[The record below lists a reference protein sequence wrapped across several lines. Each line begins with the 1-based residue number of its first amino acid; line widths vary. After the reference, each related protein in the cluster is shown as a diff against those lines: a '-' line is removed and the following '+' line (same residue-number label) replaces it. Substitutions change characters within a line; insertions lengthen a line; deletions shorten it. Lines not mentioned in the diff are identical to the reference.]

1 MMASVLRGRAVVSYF
16 ADLFRVEKGG
26 EAFAFLPYLITAV
39 AVGVILAAVCFTILR
54 AREAAFL
61 RRLAESGADAPDTAK
76 TLSELGYIP
85 GTFRYR
91 RLLRRLSD
99 PTGIF
104 YRNASSDAL
113 DRLKAQFAASDAE
126 GGTPAVTSDA
136 SAATDGMSDAA
147 NDTAATGDSEEPTK
161 KSGDAQEPGTPHGKA
176 RRQKKQGFRL
186 AVDDATRFYIPA
198 ERRSYVETRALK
210 FSTDDYMG
218 LVYTSVAAALLWF
231 LLLNVLDPLLGLF
244 VK

>member
-39 AVGVILAAVCFTILR
+39 AVGVILAAICFTVLR

-61 RRLAESGADAPDTAK
+61 RRLAESGADAPDAAK
-76 TLSELGYIP
+76 TLSELGYER

-91 RLLRRLSD
+91 RLLRRLGD

-113 DRLKAQFAASDAE
+113 DRLKAQFAASVVEQGND
-126 GGTPAVTSDA
+126 
-136 SAATDGMSDAA
+136 AATDGMSDAA

-161 KSGDAQEPGTPHGKA
+161 KSGDAQEPDTPHGKA
-176 RRQKKQGFRL
+176 QRQKKPGYRL

-198 ERRSYVETRALK
+198 ERRSYVETRAMN
-210 FSTDDYMG
+210 FSADDYMG
-218 LVYTSVAAALLWF
+218 LVYTSAAAALLWF

>member
-39 AVGVILAAVCFTILR
+39 AVGVILAAICFTVLR

-61 RRLAESGADAPDTAK
+61 RRLAESGADAPDAAK
-76 TLSELGYIP
+76 TLSELGYER

-113 DRLKAQFAASDAE
+113 DRLKAQFAASVVEQGND
-126 GGTPAVTSDA
+126 
-136 SAATDGMSDAA
+136 AATDGMSDAA
-147 NDTAATGDSEEPTK
+147 NDAAAATGDSEEPTK
-161 KSGDAQEPGTPHGKA
+161 KSGDAQQPDTPHGKA
-176 RRQKKQGFRL
+176 RRQKKPGFRL
-186 AVDDATRFYIPA
+186 AVDDTTRFYIPA
-198 ERRSYVETRALK
+198 ERRSYVETRAMK
-210 FSTDDYMG
+210 FSADDYMG

>member
-16 ADLFRVEKGG
+16 ADLFRVENGG

-39 AVGVILAAVCFTILR
+39 AVGVILAAVCFTVLR

-113 DRLKAQFAASDAE
+113 DRLRAQFAA
-126 GGTPAVTSDA
+126 SDA

-147 NDTAATGDSEEPTK
+147 NDTAATTDSEEPTA
-161 KSGDAQEPGTPHGKA
+161 KSTDTQEPDTPHGKA

-198 ERRSYVETRALK
+198 ERRSYVETRAMK
-210 FSTDDYMG
+210 FSADDYMG

>member
-1 MMASVLRGRAVVSYF
+1 MTSVLRGRAVVSYF

-126 GGTPAVTSDA
+126 GGTPA
-136 SAATDGMSDAA
+136 ATDGMSDAA
-147 NDTAATGDSEEPTK
+147 NDTAVTTDSEEPTQ
-161 KSGDAQEPGTPHGKA
+161 KSGDAQEPDTPHGKA

-210 FSTDDYMG
+210 FSADDYMG
-218 LVYTSVAAALLWF
+218 LVYTSVAAVLLWF

>member
-1 MMASVLRGRAVVSYF
+1 MASVLRGRAVVSYF
-16 ADLFRVEKGG
+16 ADLFRVENGG

-147 NDTAATGDSEEPTK
+147 NDTAVTEPTQ
-161 KSGDAQEPGTPHGKA
+161 KSGDAQEPDTPHGKA

-210 FSTDDYMG
+210 FSADDYMG

>member
-16 ADLFRVEKGG
+16 ADLFRVENGG

-61 RRLAESGADAPDTAK
+61 RRLAESGPDTAK

-126 GGTPAVTSDA
+126 GGTPVVTTDA

-147 NDTAATGDSEEPTK
+147 SDTAATGDSEEPTA
-161 KSGDAQEPGTPHGKA
+161 KSTDTQEPDTPSGKA

-210 FSTDDYMG
+210 FSADDYMG

-231 LLLNVLDPLLGLF
+231 LLLNVLDQLLGLF

>member
-1 MMASVLRGRAVVSYF
+1 MASVLRGRAVVSYF
-16 ADLFRVEKGG
+16 ADLFRVENGG

-61 RRLAESGADAPDTAK
+61 RRLAESGADAPDAAK
-76 TLSELGYIP
+76 TLPELGYIP

-136 SAATDGMSDAA
+136 ETAA
-147 NDTAATGDSEEPTK
+147 NDTTVSADDTVALGRSEEQTPEGGNA
-161 KSGDAQEPGTPHGKA
+161 KSDAHGGA

-210 FSTDDYMG
+210 FSADDYMG
-218 LVYTSVAAALLWF
+218 LVYTSVAAVLLWF

>member
-1 MMASVLRGRAVVSYF
+1 MASVLRGRAVVSYF
-16 ADLFRVEKGG
+16 ADLFRVENGG

-61 RRLAESGADAPDTAK
+61 RRLAESGADASDTAK
-76 TLSELGYIP
+76 TLSELGYEP

-113 DRLKAQFAASDAE
+113 DRLKAQFATSVAVQDNDTTASDTETAASD
-126 GGTPAVTSDA
+126 TAVS
-136 SAATDGMSDAA
+136 A
-147 NDTAATGDSEEPTK
+147 NDTVALGKREE
-161 KSGDAQEPGTPHGKA
+161 QTPEGGNAGSNAHGGA
-176 RRQKKQGFRL
+176 RRQKKPGFRL

-198 ERRSYVETRALK
+198 ERRSYVETRAMK
-210 FSTDDYMG
+210 FSADDYMG

>member
-39 AVGVILAAVCFTILR
+39 AVGVILAAICFTVLR

-61 RRLAESGADAPDTAK
+61 RRLAESGADAPDAAK
-76 TLSELGYIP
+76 TLSELGYER

-113 DRLKAQFAASDAE
+113 DRLKAQFAASVVEQGND
-126 GGTPAVTSDA
+126 
-136 SAATDGMSDAA
+136 AATDGMSDAA
-147 NDTAATGDSEEPTK
+147 NDAAAATGDSEEPTK
-161 KSGDAQEPGTPHGKA
+161 KSGDAQEPDTPHGKA
-176 RRQKKQGFRL
+176 RRQKKPGFRL
-186 AVDDATRFYIPA
+186 AVDDTTRFYIPA
-198 ERRSYVETRALK
+198 ERRSYVETRAMK
-210 FSTDDYMG
+210 FSADDYMG

>member
-1 MMASVLRGRAVVSYF
+1 MASVLRRRAVVSYF

-39 AVGVILAAVCFTILR
+39 AVGVILAAICFTVLR

-61 RRLAESGADAPDTAK
+61 RRLAESGADAPDAAK
-76 TLSELGYIP
+76 TLSELGYER

-113 DRLKAQFAASDAE
+113 DRLKAQFAASVVEQGND
-126 GGTPAVTSDA
+126 
-136 SAATDGMSDAA
+136 AATDGMSDAA
-147 NDTAATGDSEEPTK
+147 NDAAATGDSEEPTK
-161 KSGDAQEPGTPHGKA
+161 KSGDAQEPDTPHGKA
-176 RRQKKQGFRL
+176 RRQKKPGFRL
-186 AVDDATRFYIPA
+186 AVDDTTRFYIPA
-198 ERRSYVETRALK
+198 ERRSYVETRAMK
-210 FSTDDYMG
+210 FSADDYMG

>member
-1 MMASVLRGRAVVSYF
+1 MTSVLRGRAVVSYF
-16 ADLFRVEKGG
+16 ADLFRVENGG

-76 TLSELGYIP
+76 TLPELGYIP

-147 NDTAATGDSEEPTK
+147 NDTAVTEPTQ
-161 KSGDAQEPGTPHGKA
+161 KSGDAQEPDTPHGKA

-198 ERRSYVETRALK
+198 ERRSYVETRAMK
-210 FSTDDYMG
+210 FSADDYMG

>member
-39 AVGVILAAVCFTILR
+39 AVGVILAAICFTVLR

-61 RRLAESGADAPDTAK
+61 RRLAESGADAPDAAK
-76 TLSELGYIP
+76 TLSELGYER

-113 DRLKAQFAASDAE
+113 DRLKAQFAASVVEQGND
-126 GGTPAVTSDA
+126 
-136 SAATDGMSDAA
+136 AATDGMSDAA
-147 NDTAATGDSEEPTK
+147 NDAAAATGDSEEPTK
-161 KSGDAQEPGTPHGKA
+161 KSGDAQEPDTPHGKA
-176 RRQKKQGFRL
+176 RRQKKLGFRL

-198 ERRSYVETRALK
+198 ERRSYVETRAMK
-210 FSTDDYMG
+210 FSADDYMG

>member
-1 MMASVLRGRAVVSYF
+1 MASVLRGRAVVSYF

-39 AVGVILAAVCFTILR
+39 AVGVILAAICFTVLR

-61 RRLAESGADAPDTAK
+61 RRLAESGADAPDAAK
-76 TLSELGYIP
+76 TLSELGYER

-113 DRLKAQFAASDAE
+113 DRLKAQFAASVVEQGND
-126 GGTPAVTSDA
+126 
-136 SAATDGMSDAA
+136 AATDSMGVAA
-147 NDTAATGDSEEPTK
+147 SDTAAAGDSEEPTK
-161 KSGDAQEPGTPHGKA
+161 KSGDAQEPDTPHGKA

-210 FSTDDYMG
+210 FSADDYMG
-218 LVYTSVAAALLWF
+218 LVYTSVAAVLLWF

>member
-1 MMASVLRGRAVVSYF
+1 MASVLRGRAVVSYF

-39 AVGVILAAVCFTILR
+39 AVGVILAAICFTVLR

-61 RRLAESGADAPDTAK
+61 RRLAESGADAPDAAK
-76 TLSELGYIP
+76 TLSELGYER

-113 DRLKAQFAASDAE
+113 DRLKAQFAASVVEQGND
-126 GGTPAVTSDA
+126 
-136 SAATDGMSDAA
+136 AATDGMSDAA
-147 NDTAATGDSEEPTK
+147 NDAAAATGDSEEPTK
-161 KSGDAQEPGTPHGKA
+161 KSGDAQQPDTPHGKA
-176 RRQKKQGFRL
+176 RRQKKPGFRL
-186 AVDDATRFYIPA
+186 AVDDTTRFYIPA
-198 ERRSYVETRALK
+198 ERRSYVETRAMK
-210 FSTDDYMG
+210 FSADDYMG

>member
-16 ADLFRVEKGG
+16 ADLFRVENGG

-91 RLLRRLSD
+91 RLMRRLSE

-113 DRLKAQFAASDAE
+113 DRLKAQFAVS
-126 GGTPAVTSDA
+126 GTPVVTTDA

-147 NDTAATGDSEEPTK
+147 NDTAVTTDSEEATK
-161 KSGDAQEPGTPHGKA
+161 KSGDAQEPDTPNGKA
-176 RRQKKQGFRL
+176 RRQKKQGYRL

-210 FSTDDYMG
+210 FSADDYMG
-218 LVYTSVAAALLWF
+218 LVYTSVAAVLLWF

>member
-1 MMASVLRGRAVVSYF
+1 MASVLRGRAVVSYF

-91 RLLRRLSD
+91 RLLRRLSA

-136 SAATDGMSDAA
+136 SAATDGMSNTA
-147 NDTAATGDSEEPTK
+147 NDTAVTEPTQ
-161 KSGDAQEPGTPHGKA
+161 KSGDAQEPDTPHGKA

-210 FSTDDYMG
+210 FSADDYMG
-218 LVYTSVAAALLWF
+218 LVYTSVAAVLLWF